1 MKFEKV
7 RMHFKSGVFSLSCHP
22 EILLTWQRDVTAFP
36 LYLPRQTL
44 EGDHFYLKMKKKTL
58 TKAVMEKNDAQTLL
72 LGCVQQRQM

>member
-22 EILLTWQRDVTAFP
+22 EILLTWQRDFTAFP

-44 EGDHFYLKMKKKTL
+44 EGDHFYLRMKIKHLLKLSWRKMTHRL
-58 TKAVMEKNDAQTLL
+58 YY
-72 LGCVQQRQM
+72 